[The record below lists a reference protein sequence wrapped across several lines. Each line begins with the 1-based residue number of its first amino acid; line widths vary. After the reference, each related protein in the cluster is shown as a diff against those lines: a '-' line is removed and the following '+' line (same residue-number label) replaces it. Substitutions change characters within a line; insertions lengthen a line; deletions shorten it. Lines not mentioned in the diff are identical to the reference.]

1 MHCTVYTSQ
10 SDGRYVVHRLLAGTA
25 RDAYQCGRTTWRMSY
40 IDRLA
45 HVDLNTNPEN
55 LWLSNSLKIT
65 QIGKPSRQNT
75 GLTIL

>member
-1 MHCTVYTSQ
+1 
-10 SDGRYVVHRLLAGTA
+10 
-25 RDAYQCGRTTWRMSY
+25 MSY